1 MIARSL
7 PFAILTI
14 SVCLLTAEA
23 AWAWG
28 PLTHVR
34 LAEQVL
40 SQLWLLPAGVAAL
53 LARHAREYIFGNIAA
68 DVVFAKKLSRIKQI
82 CHQWSTGFSLL
93 ERAESDA
100 GRVFAYGYL
109 SHLAADTIA
118 HNKFLPLQILSSGT
132 TVTFGHLYW
141 ELRADSTLPSDY
153 WFDLRRSLHQRHD
166 EAHDLLADH
175 LTRTLLPYGVNR
187 RIFQRINLL
196 ASARQWHQTMRLWSR
211 LSRWPLDTETLADF
225 HAESIERIVS
235 VLERGPSSAVLY
247 DDPNGNSTLAHAR
260 RQKRLLR
267 QLRRARLP
275 LAGIVSETVRNH
287 VPRPRGSLSL
297 AVVPPARPEKFSG
310 NIVS

>member
-1 MIARSL
+1 M
-7 PFAILTI
+7 
-14 SVCLLTAEA
+14 AET

-53 LARHAREYIFGNIAA
+53 LARQAREYIFGSIAA

-82 CHQWSTGFSLL
+82 CHQWSTGFALL
-93 ERAESDA
+93 DRAESDA
-100 GRVFAYGYL
+100 GRAFAYGYL

-141 ELRADSTLPSDY
+141 ELRADSMLPSGY
-153 WFDLRRSLHQRHD
+153 WMDLRRSLHQRHD

-211 LSRWPLDTETLADF
+211 LSRWPLDNETLADF
-225 HAESIERIVS
+225 HAESLDRIVS
-235 VLERGPSSAVLY
+235 VLEHGASSSVLY

-287 VPRPRGSLSL
+287 VPRPRASLSPF
-297 AVVPPARPEKFSG
+297 AVLPPPARAEKFSG